1 MWPSRDGEVWLGE
14 SCSAAGPGL
23 RQGDKD
29 VPCGLGLPGT
39 VRDADPAWGYWV
51 VCEDGAWGSLGSPE
65 AGAVLG
71 AGREGSGGGLE
82 PLGRDP
88 GVSGPRADGR
98 LVRVQLCARPCHA
111 HASQAAPGAE
121 HAQLLSGAGCG
132 GGTLGRTARPG
143 ARPAAPPRRIPG
155 PPAACGP
162 RRGLVPVAAP
172 VRGLLDAGA
181 FAALP
186 EADVPVHLVHSL
198 VPATGKGKRVTP
210 GAGAGAAQLPCLAG
224 GPGQPG
230 GKGLGFS

>member
-1 MWPSRDGEVWLGE
+1 M
-14 SCSAAGPGL
+14 
-23 RQGDKD
+23 
-29 VPCGLGLPGT
+29 PCGLGLPGT

-143 ARPAAPPRRIPG
+143 ARPAAPPAPHPGAARGLRTAARPRARGRTCAGPSGRRCFRSSPG
-155 PPAACGP
+155 SRRPGAPCTLACTCHRKGKARDAG
-162 RRGLVPVAAP
+162 RRGGRRP
-172 VRGLLDAGA
+172 
-181 FAALP
+181 AALP
-186 EADVPVHLVHSL
+186 GWGARAAGRERVRVFLTSAPHGG
-198 VPATGKGKRVTP
+198 TGKCPT
-210 GAGAGAAQLPCLAG
+210 
-224 GPGQPG
+224 
-230 GKGLGFS
+230 